1 MKLNEFPTKAVSEQ
15 KFANQRIKDNLFDT
29 YCKFCFTGQ

>member
-1 MKLNEFPTKAVSEQ
+1 MNFLQKLFLKQ

-29 YCKFCFTGQ
+29 YPKFCFTGQ